1 MDPVTLAR
9 WQFGITTVY
18 HWFFVPIT
26 LALSFIVA
34 IFQTMWVRSG
44 NDKYLRLTKF
54 YGKLFLINFA
64 MGVVTG
70 IVQEFQFGMN
80 WSEYSRFVGDIFG
93 APLAFEA
100 LLAFFMESTFLGLW
114 IFGWD
119 RLPRKI
125 HLACIWAAAIG
136 TNLSAIFILA
146 ANSFM
151 QNPQGAVYNPVT
163 DRAEMADFGAVLT
176 NPVMLWAL
184 PHALMAAWL
193 TASALVLGVSGWQLA
208 KLNRAPAAG
217 GSTDSGP
224 ADGEAEPVSDQA
236 DAAASDQSST
246 PRKTADNSIA
256 AHRFAATFAAIAM
269 LVSGVGLT
277 LTGDESGK
285 IMTEVQPMKMAAA
298 EALYETAGGNGTGA
312 PFSVFTIGS
321 LDGSKEI
328 FALTVPNLLSFLAT
342 GTWDGEV
349 KGINPL
355 KEAHEQGQLVDP
367 DNTLQQAYAEHMRA
381 WGVESATPIIPV
393 TYWSFR
399 LMIGLGMAA
408 LAVSVLALW
417 LLRKGGLPP
426 NRWWWTALMVL
437 VPLGPLFANSF
448 GWIFTEMGRQ
458 PWLVSGVL
466 PTMAGISP
474 GVTATE
480 ILISVI
486 GYTLVYGTLAVIEVR
501 LMLKYIRLGLPE
513 VEPVTQVTDDDDV
526 LSFAY

>member
-1 MDPVTLAR
+1 MDPVSIAR

-26 LALSFIVA
+26 LALSVIVA
-34 IFQTMWVRSG
+34 IFQTLWFRTQD
-44 NDKYLRLTKF
+44 DKYLRLTKF

-93 APLAFEA
+93 APLALEA

-119 RLPRKI
+119 RLPKKI
-125 HLACIWAAAIG
+125 HLGCIWMAAIG
-136 TNLSAIFILA
+136 TNLSAVFILS

-151 QNPQGAVYNPVT
+151 QNPQGAVYNPAT

-184 PHALMAAWL
+184 PHTLMASWL
-193 TASALVLGVSGWQLA
+193 TASALVAAVSGWHLS
-208 KLNRAPAAG
+208 KLNR
-217 GSTDSGP
+217 
-224 ADGEAEPVSDQA
+224 VSAKQ
-236 DAAASDQSST
+236 ASDEASDDPLDESEK
-246 PRKTADNSIA
+246 PAKKVDNSIA
-256 AHRFAATFAAIAM
+256 AHRFAATFAAFAM
-269 LVSGVGLT
+269 VASGVGLV

-298 EALYETAGGNGTGA
+298 EALYESAGGQPGQGA
-312 PFSVFTIGS
+312 PFSIFTIGS

-328 FALTVPNLLSFLAT
+328 FAVTVPNVLSFLAT

-349 KGINPL
+349 KGINEL
-355 KEAHEQGQLVDP
+355 KDTYATGGQIDP
-367 DNTLQQAYAEHMRA
+367 TNELQKAYAVHLRA
-381 WGVESATPIIPV
+381 WGIESYTPLIPV

-399 LMIGLGMAA
+399 LMIGLGMAVIA
-408 LAVSVLALW
+408 IGLLLLL

-426 NRWWWTALMVL
+426 NRWWWTGLMIVM
-437 VPLGPLFANSF
+437 PLGPLFANSF

-480 ILISVI
+480 MLISVI
-486 GYTLVYGTLAVIEVR
+486 GYTLLYGGLAVVEVG
-501 LMLKYIRLGLPE
+501 LLLKYIRMGLPE
-513 VEPVTQVTDDDDV
+513 VEPVEMIKDEHDV

>member
-1 MDPVTLAR
+1 MDPVTIAR

-34 IFQTMWVRSG
+34 IFQTLWLRSG

-93 APLAFEA
+93 APLALEA
-100 LLAFFMESTFLGLW
+100 LLAFFMESVFLGLW

-119 RLPRKI
+119 RLPKKI
-125 HLACIWAAAIG
+125 HAACIWMVAIG
-136 TNLSAIFILA
+136 TNLSAVFILA

-151 QNPQGAVYNPVT
+151 QNPQGGVYNPVT

-184 PHALMAAWL
+184 PHTLMASWL
-193 TASALVLGVSGWQLA
+193 TASGLVAAVSGWHLS
-208 KLNRAPAAG
+208 KLNRKASAA
-217 GSTDSGP
+217 TT
-224 ADGEAEPVSDQA
+224 A
-236 DAAASDQSST
+236 DAASDEAAEASAE
-246 PRKTADNSIA
+246 PAEKRDNSEA

-285 IMTEVQPMKMAAA
+285 VMTEVQPMKMAAA
-298 EALYETAGGNGTGA
+298 EALYETAGGDGSGA
-312 PFSVFTIGS
+312 PFSIFTIGT
-321 LDGSKEI
+321 LDGSRPL
-328 FALTVPNLLSFLAT
+328 FAIEVPNLLSFLAT
-342 GTWDGEV
+342 GTWDGKV
-349 KGINPL
+349 QGINEL
-355 KEAHEQGQLVDP
+355 KEAHAHGQLVDP
-367 DNTLQQAYAEHMRA
+367 DNELQKAYAEHMQA
-381 WGVESATPIIPV
+381 WGVDTVTPIIPV

-408 LAVSVLALW
+408 IGVAVLLLW
-417 LLRKGGLPP
+417 FLRKGRLPP
-426 NRWWWTALMVL
+426 NHIIWTLLMIAMT
-437 VPLGPLFANSF
+437 LGPLFANSF

-480 ILISVI
+480 MLISVI
-486 GYTLVYGTLAVIEVR
+486 GYTLLYGGLAVVEVG
-501 LMLKYIRLGLPE
+501 LMLKYIKLGLPE
-513 VEPVTQVTDDDDV
+513 VEPVEQITDDDDV

>member
-1 MDPVTLAR
+1 MDQVTLAR

-34 IFQTMWVRSG
+34 IFQTLWYRSR

-119 RLPRKI
+119 RLPK
-125 HLACIWAAAIG
+125 HLHLMAIWLAAIG

-151 QNPQGAVYNPVT
+151 QNPQGAIYNPAT
-163 DRAEMADFGAVLT
+163 DRAEMHDFGAVLT
-176 NPVMLWAL
+176 NPVLLWAL
-184 PHALMAAWL
+184 PHVLMASWL
-193 TASALVLGVSGWQLA
+193 TAAALVAAVSGWHLM
-208 KLNRAPAAG
+208 KLNRPA
-217 GSTDSGP
+217 T
-224 ADGEAEPVSDQA
+224 EAEGDE
-236 DAAASDQSST
+236 AA
-246 PRKTADNSIA
+246 TAIAATNSKREQSIA
-256 AHRFAATFAAIAM
+256 AHRFAATVAAIAM
-269 LVSGVGLT
+269 LVSGVGLVI
-277 LTGDESGK
+277 TGDESGK
-285 IMTEVQPMKMAAA
+285 IMTQVQPMKMAAA
-298 EALYETAGGNGTGA
+298 EAIYESAGGDGSGA
-312 PFSVFTIGS
+312 PFSILTIGT
-321 LDGSKEI
+321 LDGSRPL
-328 FALTVPNLLSFLAT
+328 FAIEVPNLLSFLAT
-342 GTWDGEV
+342 GTWDGRV
-349 KGINPL
+349 QGINEL
-355 KEAHEQGQLVDP
+355 KAAYAEGQLVDP
-367 DNTLQQAYAEHMRA
+367 SNELQQAYAEHMRA
-381 WGVESATPIIPV
+381 WGVDTFTPIIPV

-408 LAVSVLALW
+408 IAVALLLLW
-417 LLRKGGLPP
+417 FLRKGGLPP
-426 NRWWWTALMVL
+426 DNKWLTLLLVLM
-437 VPLGPLFANSF
+437 PLGPLFSNSA

-458 PWLVSGVL
+458 PWIVSGTL
-466 PTMAGISP
+466 PTMAGVSP
-474 GVTATE
+474 GVTVLE
-480 ILISVI
+480 LWISLI
-486 GYTLVYGTLAVIEVR
+486 GYTLVYGALAVVEVG

-513 VEPVTQVTDDDDV
+513 VEPVEQITHDDDV